1 MSTIKTSKRD
11 VDDDEN
17 FKGMLRILMHCTFK
31 LFSFPQHPTNQP
43 NSILLALLLRF
54 VFSFCVKLLSRSK
67 HTRTLNIYLKY
78 DNWKYL
84 QHCCISQKS
93 LSISLLFRRK
103 KKDIKFNL
111 KIIFTH
117 IYVLM
122 NEEGEKRRRR
132 KNYMDHH
139 LMKKDNIY
147 SHFHSYHILSHH
159 PLPSKISPLNILL
172 ISHAHKHPNSHVVVS
187 ILPLST

>member
-54 VFSFCVKLLSRSK
+54 VFSFCVKLLSRSR

-93 LSISLLFRRK
+93 LSISLLFRKRK

-122 NEEGEKRRRR
+122 NEEGEKEEEE
-132 KNYMDHH
+132 KIIWTIIWW
-139 LMKKDNIY
+139 KKTIY
-147 SHFHSYHILSHH
+147 TLTFILITFYHITLFH
-159 PLPSKISPLNILL
+159 PRSP
-172 ISHAHKHPNSHVVVS
+172 H
-187 ILPLST
+187 